1 MYSSLHNHSDASF
14 CDGFS
19 KPIEYLQKAKEI
31 GLKALAIT
39 EHGGFESAPYIDL
52 LSKDF
57 PEVKIIFGCE
67 MYECF
72 DINVQDPNNKY
83 FHLLVLCKNEQGR
96 QALNRLITDSNFK
109 GFYYKPRVDIN
120 MIKPYAK
127 DLIISS
133 ACLASK
139 LSREKDYQKCLEYVN
154 EYQSVFPNFFLEMQ
168 SHRSQ
173 DQEYYN
179 KKILQLSHDTG
190 VPYIITTDSHAVNQ
204 SDLYYQA
211 RFVQIARDS
220 DTMSESYED
229 CYMQSEEEIHAIM
242 DNQIGYDNVC
252 IGLENTNKIADMCD
266 EVHLPFSAPK
276 IPTFQIDPHFKSN
289 YEQLVYLCKQGWE
302 YRKINDMSEE
312 DIQIRRERYEYEL
325 SVIHEMGFVSYFLIV
340 WDFIKWAR
348 DNGVVVGDGR
358 GSAGGSIICYLLG
371 ISALDPIKYDL
382 IFERFLNKER
392 ISLPDVDVDFA
403 DRDKVIAYLT
413 DKYGQDHVCQIMSFS
428 EITPTVAIKD
438 VARVLKIPYKI
449 SDTIAK
455 AFSYPTFDECMQ
467 RNSDIVEKYAEY
479 SELFDIAKRLCGKYR
494 QTGIHAGG
502 LGIVDKEVVYYMP
515 MKQGKNGEHVIQC
528 NKKIAEKLSIVK
540 FDLLGVA
547 TLQAIQEIK
556 ADLHLSDWELDPN
569 NAEFLSNQPM
579 YTVLGNAKTN
589 GVFQVES
596 AGMKDLLLRLKPN
609 SLEDVSAVLA
619 LYRPDSMFMLEDFIT
634 NKHNPNNIHYL
645 HPDMKQITEK
655 TYNSI
660 IYQEQIMDIT
670 RVFGGRSLGGADRF
684 RKGITSKDVDTVHK
698 ETELLRNE
706 IVQKGYTQELADTLC
721 EQMNKYGGY
730 CFCRAHSA
738 EYAVICL
745 RTAYLKANY
754 PVYFFKALFNLNK
767 NKAGAINKYILDAK
781 DFGVEVIAPHINH
794 SDVNFSVYDNKILF
808 GLSAITGIGDKVAEL
823 IIEER
828 NEHGNFH
835 NLNDLLNRVELTK
848 AQVIQLVK
856 AGAIPTK
863 NKRKCLIKYLESLY
877 KPAKEYTEVSKLPP
891 YTQLIVKYDM
901 DIEKY
906 RIGTGKYDYDKAKML
921 LDYNAIRKQEAD
933 DKAKV
938 RFQKYIDEN
947 KKYLEDESFWEFE
960 SLQIF
965 LNNNPFT
972 ESYKYIS
979 NQFTNIEENDKAVV
993 VGVIS
998 KVQKKKDKN
1007 KNQFAF
1013 INIYSSFGLIEGT
1026 VWSSTYKKYEE
1037 LISKGSQIAVVGKK
1051 INDESMIVEDIKS
1064 YATWLRDRHI
1074 NERNEN
1080 HGRTD

>member
-19 KPIEYLQKAKEI
+19 KPIEYLQRAKELGI
-31 GLKALAIT
+31 KALALT

-57 PEVKIIFGCE
+57 PEIKIIFGCE

-72 DINVQDPNNKY
+72 DVEVKDPDHKY
-83 FHLLVLCKNEQGR
+83 FHLIVLCKNERGR
-96 QALNRLITDSNFK
+96 QALNRLITESNFM
-109 GFYYKPRVDIN
+109 GFYYKPRVDIK
-120 MIKPYAK
+120 MIEPYAD
-127 DLIISS
+127 DLIICS

-139 LSREKDYQKCLEYVN
+139 LARESDYAKCLQYLEEYK
-154 EYQSVFPNFFLEMQ
+154 SAFPNFFLEMQ
-168 SHRSQ
+168 SHRSD
-173 DQEYYN
+173 DQANYN
-179 KKILQLSHDTG
+179 RKILQLSRETG
-190 VPYIITTDSHAVNQ
+190 TPYIITTDSHVVNKG
-204 SDLYYQA
+204 DLYYQA

-229 CYMQSEEEIHAIM
+229 CYMQSDEEIHAIM

-252 IGLENTNKIADMCD
+252 LGLNNTNKIADMCD
-266 EVHLPFSAPK
+266 EVHLPFSEPK
-276 IPTFQIDPHFKSN
+276 IPTFQIDPRFDSD
-289 YEQLVYLCKQGWE
+289 YDQLVYLCKQGWKQ
-302 YRKINDMSEE
+302 RKIDEMSEE
-312 DIQIRRERYEYEL
+312 DIRVRRERYEYEL

-348 DNGVVVGDGR
+348 DNGVIVGDGR

-403 DRDKVIAYLT
+403 DRDKVISYLT
-413 DKYGQDHVCQIMSFS
+413 EKYGQDHVCQIMSFS

-438 VARVLKIPYKI
+438 VARVLGIPYKV

-455 AFSYPTFDECMQ
+455 SFTYPTFEECIEHNPQ
-467 RNSDIVEKYAEY
+467 IVEKYAEY
-479 SELFDIAKRLCGKYR
+479 SELFDIAKHLCGKYR

-556 ADLHLSDWELDPN
+556 NDLNLSNWEIDPN
-569 NAEFLSNQPM
+569 NSEFLSNKPM
-579 YTVLGNAKTN
+579 YDILGAAKTN

-596 AGMKDLLLRLKPN
+596 AGMKDLLLRLKPT

-619 LYRPDSMFMLEDFIT
+619 LYRPDSMFMLEDFIYY
-634 NKHNPNNIHYL
+634 KHHPNEVKYI
-645 HPDMKQITEK
+645 HPDMAKVTGD
-655 TYNSI
+655 TYSAI
-660 IYQEQIMDIT
+660 IYQEEIMNIT
-670 RVFGGRSLGGADRF
+670 RVFGGRTLGGADRF
-684 RKGITSKDVDTVHK
+684 RKGITSKDIDMVHK
-698 ETELLRNE
+698 ETELLRTE
-706 IVQKGYTQELADTLC
+706 IVQNGYSQELADIIC

-730 CFCRAHSA
+730 CFCKAHSA
-738 EYAVICL
+738 EYGVICL

-767 NKAGAINKYILDAK
+767 NKAGALNKYILDAK
-781 DFGVEVIAPHINH
+781 DFKVTILPPNINQ
-794 SDVNFSVYDNKILF
+794 SEMNFSVIDNKVLF
-808 GLSAITGIGDKVAEL
+808 GLSAISGIGENVAAE

-828 NEHGNFH
+828 NVNGKFKNFQ
-835 NLNDLLNRVELTK
+835 DFLNRVNLSK
-848 AQVIQLVK
+848 AQIVSLIK

-863 NKRKCLIKYLESLY
+863 DKKKCLINYLKSQYVPLTF
-877 KPAKEYTEVSKLPP
+877 KPVSKAPS
-891 YTQLIVKYDM
+891 YEKLITEYGFDL
-901 DIEKY
+901 EQY
-906 RIGTGKYDYDKAKML
+906 RVGTKKYDYDKERVL
-921 LDYNAIRKQEAD
+921 TDYNALKEKTFNQQQTERFKKYVD
-933 DKAKV
+933 D
-938 RFQKYIDEN
+938 N
-947 KKYLEDESFWEFE
+947 KKYLADEQFWEFQA
-960 SLQIF
+960 LQIF
-965 LNNNPFT
+965 INNNPF
-972 ESYKYIS
+972 EEAYQYIQI
-979 NQFTNIEENDKAVV
+979 QFEDIDEGDKCVI

-998 KVQKKKDKN
+998 RVQKKKDRN

-1026 VWSSTYKKYEE
+1026 VWHSTYKQFEE
-1037 LISKGSQIAVVGKK
+1037 LIYKGSQIAIVGKK
-1051 INDESMIVEDIKS
+1051 LGDENIAVEQIKT
-1064 YATWLRDRHI
+1064 YQQWLKDRKI
-1074 NERNEN
+1074 KI
-1080 HGRTD
+1080 GK